1 MVLGVGGGTRVRH
14 TVSIAMD
21 LGIPTG
27 GVAQLVGAMEEAN
40 AVFLNALLAKHGSI
54 VMQREHFWELPLYL
68 ESGMLPIVIS
78 IPPYHFWEPPPEDG
92 PLPAHGSDFG
102 LFIHAEVLG
111 MRRIVFVKDEDGL
124 YTKDPKKHEDAEL
137 IRKITLKELEER
149 MPEELIIDRQ
159 LFSAWKNARHIRRV
173 QIVNGLKRGQL
184 TRAMAGEDV
193 GTVIEEDA
201 MMERR
206 RIESA
211 LADTPLTSSALG
223 GFDYSPVAMMPDVKV
238 LKIGGQSVMD
248 RGRAALFPI
257 LDEVVAAKDNNK
269 LLLCCGG
276 GTRAR
281 HIYAVASD
289 LELPTGVLAA
299 LGGYVPR
306 QNARMLQMLLAKHGG
321 LFIMH
326 DDFEK
331 LPLYFRLGCI
341 PIMTGMPPFG
351 YWEKPTENGR
361 IPQHRT
367 DAGVFLTAEV
377 LGSKRAIFV
386 KDEDG
391 LFEDDPKKNPQ
402 AKRIPRIGAKELLAR
417 DLPDLVLERVVIEY
431 LARARFCHELQIIDG
446 TKKGTLTRALEGEDL
461 GTIIYK
467 D

>member
-1 MVLGVGGGTRVRH
+1 
-14 TVSIAMD
+14 
-21 LGIPTG
+21 
-27 GVAQLVGAMEEAN
+27 
-40 AVFLNALLAKHGSI
+40 
-54 VMQREHFWELPLYL
+54 
-68 ESGMLPIVIS
+68 ML
-78 IPPYHFWEPPPEDG
+78 
-92 PLPAHGSDFG
+92 
-102 LFIHAEVLG
+102 
-111 MRRIVFVKDEDGL
+111 
-124 YTKDPKKHEDAEL
+124 
-137 IRKITLKELEER
+137 
-149 MPEELIIDRQ
+149 
-159 LFSAWKNARHIRRV
+159 
-173 QIVNGLKRGQL
+173 
-184 TRAMAGEDV
+184 
-193 GTVIEEDA
+193 
-201 MMERR
+201 ERR
-206 RIESA
+206 RIESRF
-211 LADTPLTSSALG
+211 ADDSLTSSAAKI
-223 GFDYSPVAMMPDVKV
+223 DYTPVAMMPDVRV
-238 LKIGGQSVMD
+238 LKVGGQSIMD
-248 RGRAALFPI
+248 RGKGALFPI
-257 LDEVVAAKDNNK
+257 LDELVAAKDTHK

-377 LGSKRAIFV
+377 LGSPRAIFI

-391 LFEDDPKKNPQ
+391 LFEDDPKKNPA
-402 AKRIPRIGAKELLAR
+402 AKHIPRIGAKELLAR
-417 DLPDLVLERVVIEY
+417 DLPDMILERVVIEY
-431 LARARFCHELQIIDG
+431 LPRARFCKELQIVNG
-446 TKKGTLTRALEGEDL
+446 MKRGMVTRALAGEDV
-461 GTIIYK
+461 GTIIHQ